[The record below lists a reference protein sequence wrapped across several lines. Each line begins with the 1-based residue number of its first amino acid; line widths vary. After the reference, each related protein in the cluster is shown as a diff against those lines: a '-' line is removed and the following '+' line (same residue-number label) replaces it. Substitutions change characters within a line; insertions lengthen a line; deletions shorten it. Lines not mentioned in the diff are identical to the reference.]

1 MKCDIKVLSPVH
13 IGSGDKY
20 TASEYIKSKAK
31 TKKGNILKG
40 TQTNAGYKKVGLYK
54 NGKGTFKYIHRMV
67 LETFLPNENSEKLQ
81 VNHKDGDKS
90 NNTLENLEWVTSS
103 ENKIHARDTLK
114 IAYSTEAAHKAR
126 QQKIKV
132 TDINTKETQIF
143 DSMKDCA
150 NYFGIP
156 YRTIQEW
163 ELGNRSMPQYLLRL
177 MSYKVQMEKL
187 NK

>member
-1 MKCDIKVLSPVH
+1 MQEIWK
-13 IGSGDKY
+13 
-20 TASEYIKSKAK
+20 EYPFDPRYQVSNLGHVKGQ
-31 TKKGNILKG
+31 KGNILKG
-40 TQTNAGYKKVGLYK
+40 TQTDAGYKKVGLYK

-150 NYFGIP
+150 SYFGIP
-156 YRTIQEW
+156 YQNIQYCIK
-163 ELGNRSMPQYLLRL
+163 NNKPN
-177 MSYKVQMEKL
+177 YKLQKFFEKI
-187 NK
+187 